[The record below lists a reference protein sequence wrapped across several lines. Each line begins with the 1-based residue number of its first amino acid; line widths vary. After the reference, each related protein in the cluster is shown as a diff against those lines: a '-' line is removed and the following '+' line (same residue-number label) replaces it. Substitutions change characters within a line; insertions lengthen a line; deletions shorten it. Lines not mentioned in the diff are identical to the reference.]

1 MPQRSRA
8 WTRDQ
13 GDFDRIDPRVHV
25 PLNPEVAP
33 AAGSPSLFRQE
44 EVDARW
50 VSCRRPFVV
59 TGGELTL
66 RMLDLEFD
74 ATANFSATDLPCRVM
89 SWG

>member
-1 MPQRSRA
+1 MIGGQII
-8 WTRDQ
+8 WVY
-13 GDFDRIDPRVHV
+13 DPRVHV
-25 PLNPEVAP
+25 PLNPEAAP
-33 AAGSPSLFRQE
+33 AGRGPSHFRQE
-44 EVDARW
+44 EGDARC
-50 VSCRRPFVV
+50 VSCQRPFVV